1 MTIAP
6 GSDQAEKPPGGV
18 SRPGLSEAV
27 IRLVA
32 TRAQIIAMMRDPRLP
47 PLAKQVG
54 SLLWAITETWE
65 RGGSKTLTYQQ
76 LAEQI
81 VWESRDGHVQTA
93 SAEGVRKAVKA
104 LREAGYVAVASVQHP
119 GNVKPAS
126 MQCIP
131 RTTSDAL
138 TNDESG
144 PFRVWTNGTSPRS
157 AGSQEPGVWTGRDE
171 VPVPVNRESE
181 SGGFQEP
188 GVRKVPVPGTRPGKE
203 TSWKNTFLDE
213 GDQLTPPPRGHAA
226 DASALEG
233 LDWDNLSTACDVV
246 ELLSQALTAHGQAE
260 VRKRAK
266 RREIERGVGTL
277 MARGWDMPRVVAGV
291 GLWAGDRELRN
302 ADVLDE
308 IASRLVRTQLASPA
322 RLVLHQPLDL
332 LRQSFALG
340 AEVRLEREGEQ
351 EPREWVD
358 GVGERLVA
366 GAASLD
372 PLSDPLSR
380 MVQAG
385 QGALASMKETQP
397 SVTTD

>member
-1 MTIAP
+1 M
-6 GSDQAEKPPGGV
+6 
-18 SRPGLSEAV
+18 
-27 IRLVA
+27 
-32 TRAQIIAMMRDPRLP
+32 
-47 PLAKQVG
+47 
-54 SLLWAITETWE
+54 
-65 RGGSKTLTYQQ
+65 
-76 LAEQI
+76 
-81 VWESRDGHVQTA
+81 
-93 SAEGVRKAVKA
+93 
-104 LREAGYVAVASVQHP
+104 
-119 GNVKPAS
+119 
-126 MQCIP
+126 
-131 RTTSDAL
+131 
-138 TNDESG
+138 
-144 PFRVWTNGTSPRS
+144 
-157 AGSQEPGVWTGRDE
+157 
-171 VPVPVNRESE
+171 
-181 SGGFQEP
+181 
-188 GVRKVPVPGTRPGKE
+188 E

-385 QGALASMKETQP
+385 QGAFASMKETQP

>member
-6 GSDQAEKPPGGV
+6 GSDQADKPPGSV
-18 SRPGLSEAV
+18 SRPGHSEAV
-27 IRLVA
+27 NRLVS
-32 TRAQIIAMMRDPRLP
+32 TRAQIIALMRDPRLP

-65 RGGSKTLTYQQ
+65 RGETKTLTYQQ

-81 VWESRDGHVQTA
+81 VWESRDGVVQTA

-119 GNVKPAS
+119 GNGKPSS

-131 RTTSDAL
+131 RATSHAL
-138 TNDESG
+138 THDESG
-144 PFRVWTNGTSPRS
+144 PFRVWTNGTFSQS
-157 AGSQEPGVWTGRDE
+157 AGSWEPGVSPSYDE
-171 VPVPVNRESE
+171 VPVPRNRESE
-181 SGGFQEP
+181 SGGSGEP
-188 GVRKVPVPGTRPGKE
+188 GVGKVPVPGNRPSKE
-203 TSWKNTFLDE
+203 TSWKSTSLDE
-213 GDQLTPPPRGHAA
+213 DDQLTPPPRGDAA
-226 DASALEG
+226 DAAALESV
-233 LDWDNLSTACDVV
+233 DWDSLTTAGDVV
-246 ELLSQALTAHGQAE
+246 ELLSQALTTHGQAE

-277 MARGWDMPRVVAGV
+277 MAKGWDMPRVLAGV

-308 IASRLVRTQLASPA
+308 IASRLIRTQLASPA

-340 AEVRLEREGEQ
+340 EEVRREREN
-351 EPREWVD
+351 
-358 GVGERLVA
+358 
-366 GAASLD
+366 AA
-372 PLSDPLSR
+372 
-380 MVQAG
+380 
-385 QGALASMKETQP
+385 
-397 SVTTD
+397 